1 MKFIKYTAI
10 LIWRIWFYAWA
21 LGTVVVAFP
30 LLLISLFKE
39 SWYPWFYKIGHAW
52 GKTLL
57 FIMGF
62 KAKIISSQD
71 IDTNKNLMFISNHT
85 STIDIMLMLA
95 VVKNPIVFV
104 AKKEVGDIP
113 IVGYVFRRSS
123 ILVDRS
129 SPESRKAVFAEA
141 QRRLKNGMSIC
152 IFPEGL
158 VPEESV
164 VLSEFKNGAFN
175 LAIEHQ
181 IPIVPMTFYD
191 CKKRFSFTFFSGG
204 PGELRVKIHKFIQTK
219 GLTIEDRDSL
229 KNQAYNLIYND
240 LINDSKHTIK

>member
-1 MKFIKYTAI
+1 MKYIKYTAI

-62 KAKIISSQD
+62 KAKIISNQD

-123 ILVDRS
+123 ILVS
-129 SPESRKAVFAEA
+129 HGYWPVH
-141 QRRLKNGMSIC
+141 C
-152 IFPEGL
+152 IPVG
-158 VPEESV
+158 
-164 VLSEFKNGAFN
+164 
-175 LAIEHQ
+175 
-181 IPIVPMTFYD
+181 
-191 CKKRFSFTFFSGG
+191 
-204 PGELRVKIHKFIQTK
+204 
-219 GLTIEDRDSL
+219 
-229 KNQAYNLIYND
+229 
-240 LINDSKHTIK
+240 